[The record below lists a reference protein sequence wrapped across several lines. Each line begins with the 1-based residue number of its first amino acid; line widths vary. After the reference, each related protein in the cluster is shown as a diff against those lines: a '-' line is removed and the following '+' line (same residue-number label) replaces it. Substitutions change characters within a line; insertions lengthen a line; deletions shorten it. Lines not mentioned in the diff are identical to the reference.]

1 MPASIGSLISVIP
14 SLKSYWD
21 AVLNT
26 KPRLSERSPKVYCTW
41 QEVETLVENL
51 ASKIKRSSKKYDVIL
66 AITNGGIIPARLI
79 AREMNIND
87 IRFIL
92 IRNKQLFMKEA
103 YPLSKDKKYLV
114 VDEIYDTGNTFFK
127 VSNALIEFS
136 CDFAFLI
143 SRYKNSNAKTVA
155 KVLNHDKWVVFPWEN
170 KKYNP

>member
-1 MPASIGSLISVIP
+1 MGRSAEYKTEVI
-14 SLKSYWD
+14 
-21 AVLNT
+21 
-26 KPRLSERSPKVYCTW
+26 SERSLKVYCTW

-127 VSNALIEFS
+127 VSDALIEFS

-155 KVLNHDKWVVFPWEN
+155 KVLNHDKWLYFHGKIKN
-170 KKYNP
+170 ITLDLF

>member
-1 MPASIGSLISVIP
+1 MGRSAEYKTEVI
-14 SLKSYWD
+14 
-21 AVLNT
+21 
-26 KPRLSERSPKVYCTW
+26 SERSPKVYCTW

-51 ASKIKRSSKKYDVIL
+51 ASKIKRSSRKYDVIL

-114 VDEIYDTGNTFFK
+114 VDEIYDTGQTFSK
-127 VSNALIEFS
+127 VKHALQDFE
-136 CDFAFLI
+136 CDYAFLMRRFDDTGKESDNGI
-143 SRYKNSNAKTVA
+143 TFIGKI
-155 KVLNHDKWVVFPWEN
+155 LNHDKWVVFPWELKTLPQDRILFGN
-170 KKYNP
+170 F